1 MLDLNTA
8 THYWMFPEPA
18 DMRKSKDKLAALI
31 RQRLELD
38 PIVGSNAFIFHS
50 KNLRK
55 VKILHHDFTGY
66 ELYIK
71 WFDDGKFLKPV
82 FSTIRKRHTITR
94 SQLLLFLTGAVQT
107 KLTIE

>member
-8 THYWMFPEPA
+8 ATYWLLSEPA
-18 DMRKSKDKLAALI
+18 DMRKSKNTLASLV
-31 RQRLELD
+31 RETTGKD
-38 PIVGSNAFIFHS
+38 PICGSNAFIFYA
-50 KNLRK
+50 KNLK
-55 VKILHHDFTGY
+55 TVKILHHDFTGY

-82 FSTIRKRHTITR
+82 FNTISKTHVITK

-107 KLTIE
+107 KLNIE